1 MTKAS
6 VTLKKKL
13 TWKAGSCQCVKAAA
27 LDTSP
32 LQMAKMSSTG
42 MALTLQ

>member
-6 VTLKKKL
+6 VTLKKKF
-13 TWKAGSCQCVKAAA
+13 TWKARSCQCVKALA
-27 LDTSP
+27 LATSP
-32 LQMAKMSSTG
+32 LQMAKTSSTG